1 MNKILI
7 IGPNSIHVK
16 NFIEIINPLFN
27 EIQFIGEEK
36 VDFLAE
42 CNQSVCSFRS
52 KNPFVLFRKYLKLKK
67 LIKEVNPNVIH
78 FQSINRQAFF
88 GILANKYLNIKVV
101 STAWGSDVLLVP
113 ERSKIL
119 KKMVSFVLKRSDYIT
134 ADSNQM
140 IEKIETLSNNR
151 NIKHC
156 LFGIEPI
163 KEKEKEKII
172 YSNRLHNE
180 LYNIEKI
187 IIDFKEFSKNQPEWK
202 LIIGAIGSETK
213 RLIKLAVGN
222 EFENKIK
229 FVGWLDKETNEQY
242 YQKAMIYVSIPDSD
256 GTAISLL
263 EAMSAGCIPVV
274 SNLKVSEEWIQN
286 NVNGI
291 ILEKN
296 ENCFERALNLNQ
308 KNVSKLNTEIIN
320 LKATRVVAR
329 NNFNEIYSIISV
341 LDDN

>member
-1 MNKILI
+1 
-7 IGPNSIHVK
+7 
-16 NFIEIINPLFN
+16 
-27 EIQFIGEEK
+27 
-36 VDFLAE
+36 
-42 CNQSVCSFRS
+42 
-52 KNPFVLFRKYLKLKK
+52 
-67 LIKEVNPNVIH
+67 
-78 FQSINRQAFF
+78 
-88 GILANKYLNIKVV
+88 
-101 STAWGSDVLLVP
+101 
-113 ERSKIL
+113 
-119 KKMVSFVLKRSDYIT
+119 
-134 ADSNQM
+134 
-140 IEKIETLSNNR
+140 
-151 NIKHC
+151 
-156 LFGIEPI
+156 
-163 KEKEKEKII
+163 
-172 YSNRLHNE
+172 
-180 LYNIEKI
+180 
-187 IIDFKEFSKNQPEWK
+187 
-202 LIIGAIGSETK
+202 
-213 RLIKLAVGN
+213 LAVGN